1 MDLYDL
7 IPVFLCFILFIA
19 VIVMIYKKIYSDSF
33 VAHNDTHTTIRIGGA
48 GFFGKIIEK
57 HAGKKFI
64 ELAHEPEIATL
75 FAEGAD
81 HNQLKVTKEG
91 LYSITTPRLAKLIVS
106 TMESEYG
113 SIKGAKITDATA
125 GMGGDTIT
133 FARHGAEVN
142 AVEKSTDNFEALMSN
157 VRAYKVE
164 DRVNFINDD
173 YTEIMNDLQ
182 QDIVFADPPWTGLD
196 YKSVESLPLK
206 LSDQD
211 IGDIVTKIKNKCKM
225 VVLKVPNNFAFKE
238 FQEKHP
244 AAKMH
249 DLQKFKLITLMI
261 T

>member
-1 MDLYDL
+1 MDTSDL
-7 IPVFLCFILFIA
+7 ILIFLCFILF
-19 VIVMIYKKIYSDSF
+19 VIVVLMIGKKLY
-33 VAHNDTHTTIRIGGA
+33 HRETLKGERTGA
-48 GFFGKIIEK
+48 GFFGKIIER

-64 ELAHEPEIATL
+64 ELAHEPEINTL

-81 HNQLKVTKEG
+81 PDQLKVTKEG

-106 TMESEYG
+106 TMESEFG
-113 SIKGAKITDATA
+113 SINGAKITDATA

-142 AVEKSTDNFEALMSN
+142 AVEKSPDNFEALMSN

-164 DRVNFINDD
+164 DRVNLINDD
-173 YTEIMNDLQ
+173 YTAIMKELR

-196 YKSVESLPLK
+196 YKTATSLPLK
-206 LSDQD
+206 LSDID
-211 IGDIVTKIKNKCKM
+211 IGDVISEIKNNCKM

-244 AAKMH
+244 AAKVH

-261 T
+261 R